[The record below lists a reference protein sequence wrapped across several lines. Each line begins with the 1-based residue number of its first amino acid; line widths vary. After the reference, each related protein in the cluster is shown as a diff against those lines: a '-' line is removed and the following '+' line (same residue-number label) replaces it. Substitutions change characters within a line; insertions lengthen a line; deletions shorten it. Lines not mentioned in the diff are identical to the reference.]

1 METTEIYINLF
12 KPITVHFIGM
22 LCIYPAKASRM
33 HLLPRVKQEKKDF
46 KLATFYLMQDTSTT
60 INISMST
67 TYEGIVCWR
76 VRKNYCITRTDN
88 YRGLQ
93 AQIRKVNLLSFARAP
108 TAAEALSHYYQATH
122 IVVINH
128 RSYYR
133 SNVVHGDQVGVEGQ
147 TIIGIY
153 SNWMKVYGQSPSK
166 VRNVFGPYSNVCG
179 DPRCRLRMVR

>member
-67 TYEGIVCWR
+67 TYEGIVC
-76 VRKNYCITRTDN
+76 
-88 YRGLQ
+88 
-93 AQIRKVNLLSFARAP
+93 
-108 TAAEALSHYYQATH
+108 
-122 IVVINH
+122 
-128 RSYYR
+128 
-133 SNVVHGDQVGVEGQ
+133 
-147 TIIGIY
+147 
-153 SNWMKVYGQSPSK
+153 
-166 VRNVFGPYSNVCG
+166 
-179 DPRCRLRMVR
+179 